1 MFPAEMLIVLIPTL
15 PLVSA
20 IVTAMLGPKLLRQY
34 SHLPTILAIGGSFV
48 LSLMLLGEVRQAQS
62 EDATA
67 TASGPFFYRVRAK

>member
-34 SHLPTILAIGGSFV
+34 SHLPTILAIEIG
-48 LSLMLLGEVRQAQS
+48 
-62 EDATA
+62 
-67 TASGPFFYRVRAK
+67 RAHV